1 MILKQLTKKQ
11 RQILDIVMKSPKT
24 YAQLEQFLMFQRE
37 AIYYR
42 VILMRKKGYLEPSG
56 KIKATPEGIHS
67 IIERLS
73 L

>member
-1 MILKQLTKKQ
+1 MEIEYL
-11 RQILDIVMKSPKT
+11 KSPLNKYT
-24 YAQLEQFLMFQRE
+24 FKIKSIRE
-37 AIYYR
+37 WIENNSNGKVLNLFA
-42 VILMRKKGYLEPSG
+42 G